1 MVGGNFIPGSTAI
14 GVLII
19 ITSNSTNDTQ
29 YHLCHRNGNN
39 MQVEDTISGVTGGH
53 HKVSAFVFEE
63 SEYLVNRTATI
74 PKSISVMNG
83 K

>member
-1 MVGGNFIPGSTAI
+1 MGGNFILGSTAI

-19 ITSNSTNDTQ
+19 ITSNSPNDTQ

-39 MQVEDTISGVTGGH
+39 MQVEDTISGLTGGH

-63 SEYLVNRTATI
+63 SEDFVSRTATI
-74 PKSISVMNG
+74 PKSVFVMNG